1 MMLARWLEQLVKR
14 GRLLS
19 FIALVLMA
27 IVVVVDIATPSGDP
41 KLPWDA
47 IGGFAALMGFVG
59 CVFFIALAKGL
70 GSFLLY
76 RPEDYY
82 GELNEHEPAPEADP
96 DQTRHHQEQQP

>member
-1 MMLARWLEQLVKR
+1 MLARWLEQLVKR

-19 FIALVLMA
+19 FILLGLMA
-27 IVVVVDIATPSGDP
+27 VIVVVDIATPSSTP

-47 IGGFAALMGFVG
+47 IGGFAAVMGFVG

-70 GSFLLY
+70 GTLLLY

-82 GELNEHEPAPEADP
+82 DEINEHEPPPEAEADEV
-96 DQTRHHQEQQP
+96 TSQEQQP

>member
-1 MMLARWLEQLVKR
+1 MLARWLEQLVKR

-19 FIALVLMA
+19 FIALGFMA
-27 IVVVVDIATPSGDP
+27 VVVIVDIATPSSDP

-47 IGGFAALMGFVG
+47 IGGFAAVMGFVG

-70 GSFLLY
+70 GTFLLY

-82 GELNEHEPAPEADP
+82 GEINEHEPPPAASADQV
-96 DQTRHHQEQQP
+96 QTEEKQP